1 MTLPLFS
8 GYSEGSG
15 DSSGDNHIDAYE
27 ICDRFGYISIRRRLE
42 QPVDSLV
49 PIRSDLAK
57 KCGQ

>member
-1 MTLPLFS
+1 MTSPLFS

-15 DSSGDNHIDAYE
+15 DSSGDNRIDAYE

-49 PIRSDLAK
+49 PI
-57 KCGQ
+57 